1 MAKYKWVSGK
11 GKKTAGNGRVQ
22 TTAENSRA
30 QTTARNSRLQATAG
44 NSRAPAATA
53 RNGRTQAT
61 AGSSRGQATAGNS
74 RAQATTGNG
83 RDQATARNGMY
94 SRERKAAKRRNK
106 GAIAAVIVI
115 LILIIGV
122 AASVLYLGYYV
133 RDLDT
138 VFPNVWADG
147 IKLSG
152 MTFDEAR
159 QTLIGMG
166 YESNADGV
174 SATIV
179 FPDGSS
185 FTVFG
190 DEAGFSLNAE
200 EAAKAAFEYGR
211 DGTFFENGFTFLRSR
226 STDTQLSDVSIAK
239 FNEVYVR
246 EAAAEHVRIYND
258 TLMDDAYTENEDSF
272 VIVKGITFAPADENT
287 VHELAVSTLM
297 KAMEEK
303 AHLTVEYDPE
313 QSVAKEIDLS
323 MLRGRIHKEPIS
335 AVYDPETFSATES
348 FPGITFDI
356 EAAQAMLDRAGMGE
370 KIVIPFISIEPDVKT
385 EDIES
390 LLFRDILAE
399 STTLISGTPNRI
411 NNVELSSSHVDG
423 VLLNPGDIFSF
434 NETVGRRTA
443 ERGFK
448 EASAFT
454 GELVVNEIGGGICQ
468 TSSTIYLSVLKAD
481 LQVVERRP
489 HTMTVSY
496 IPLGSDATIDWGN
509 IDFKFRNSTDYPIR
523 VETEIDGRN
532 LTVRLVGTKL
542 DDNYITIDYVIIST
556 TPWEEVMRED
566 EDIPPGET
574 ERITDGSTGYVVD
587 TFKNLFDADD
597 NLISRTLV
605 GRSIYQVQHRIFLV
619 SPESEDDTD
628 DDPDDPDNSEDP
640 DDPDGTEEPNGTEEP
655 EDSEDS
661 YDPYDPSYPGDSH
674 EEETDQPEDSQE
686 PDE

>member
-11 GKKTAGNGRVQ
+11 GKKTAGNGRGQ
-22 TTAENSRA
+22 TTAGSSRA
-30 QTTARNSRLQATAG
+30 
-44 NSRAPAATA
+44 
-53 RNGRTQAT
+53 QAT
-61 AGSSRGQATAGNS
+61 AGSSRVQTTTGSGRAPAAAGSS
-74 RAQATTGNG
+74 RAPAAAGSSRVQATTGNDAYG
-83 RDQATARNGMY
+83 RK
-94 SRERKAAKRRNK
+94 RKTAKRRNK
-106 GAIAAVIVI
+106 GAIAALIVI
-115 LILIIGV
+115 LILIIGS

-152 MTFDEAR
+152 MTFEEAR

-200 EAAKAAFEYGR
+200 EAARAAFEYGR

-226 STDTQLSDVSIAK
+226 STDTELSDVSIAK
-239 FNEVYVR
+239 FNEEYVR
-246 EAAAEHVRIYND
+246 EAAVAHVRIYND

-272 VIVKGITFAPADENT
+272 VIVKGITFAQADETT
-287 VHELAVSTLM
+287 VHELAVTTLK

-303 AHLTVEYDPE
+303 AHLTAEYDPE
-313 QSVAKEIDLS
+313 LSVTKEIDLS
-323 MLRGRIHKEPIS
+323 MLHGRIHKEPIS
-335 AVYDPETFSATES
+335 AEYDPETFSATES
-348 FPGITFDI
+348 FPGVTFDI
-356 EAAQAMLDRAGMGE
+356 EAAQVMLDRAGMGE
-370 KIVIPFISIEPDVKT
+370 RIVIPFISIEPDVKT

-411 NNVELSSSHVDG
+411 NNVELSSSFVDG
-423 VLLNPGDIFSF
+423 TLLNPGDTFSF

-454 GELVVNEIGGGICQ
+454 GELVINEIGGGICQ

-523 VETEIDGRN
+523 VEVEIDGRN

-542 DDNYITIDYVIIST
+542 DDNHIKIDYVIIST
-556 TPWEEVMRED
+556 TPWEVVMRED

-619 SPESEDDTD
+619 SPESEDDSDDDSDDDPEDPDNPEDPNDPEGTD
-628 DDPDDPDNSEDP
+628 EPNGFDDPDDT
-640 DDPDGTEEPNGTEEP
+640 DDPDG
-655 EDSEDS
+655 SEDS

-674 EEETDQPEDSQE
+674 EGETDQTGDSQE
-686 PDE
+686 PDD